1 MGEKDTTEKILA
13 DYNDVFADIIN
24 GLVFK
29 GEQKVTPE
37 SLENISTRSVYKGRK
52 NKLHEQER
60 DIVKL
65 WKERDIEFA
74 IYGMENQT
82 LPEKYMPLRILGY
95 DGASYRSQLQ
105 KKRKRPVAVLT
116 IVLYFGTDKMWD
128 KPTHLKD
135 VIYIPEGLG
144 EYVNDYKITVFN
156 IAWLTEEE
164 IARFKSDFK
173 IVANFF
179 VHKRKNKDYVS
190 DDKTEI
196 KHVDEVLKLLSAMTG
211 MSVMKKFWQRRRK
224 ESTILWIQ

>member
-74 IYGMENQT
+74 IYGMEI
-82 LPEKYMPLRILGY
+82 K
-95 DGASYRSQLQ
+95 
-105 KKRKRPVAVLT
+105 
-116 IVLYFGTDKMWD
+116 LYWR
-128 KPTHLKD
+128 
-135 VIYIPEGLG
+135 
-144 EYVNDYKITVFN
+144 N
-156 IAWLTEEE
+156 IC
-164 IARFKSDFK
+164 RF
-173 IVANFF
+173 V
-179 VHKRKNKDYVS
+179 Y
-190 DDKTEI
+190 
-196 KHVDEVLKLLSAMTG
+196 
-211 MSVMKKFWQRRRK
+211 
-224 ESTILWIQ
+224 